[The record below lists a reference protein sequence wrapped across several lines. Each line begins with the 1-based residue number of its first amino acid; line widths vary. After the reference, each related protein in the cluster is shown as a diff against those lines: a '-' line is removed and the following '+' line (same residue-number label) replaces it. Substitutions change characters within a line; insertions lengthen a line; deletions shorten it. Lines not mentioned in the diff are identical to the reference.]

1 MLLFLRLL
9 DSRLNSNAEVAK
21 CGAITRYHF
30 IDKELQ
36 KEISQMKQ
44 DYSNREKI
52 LSCAQRLFFEKG
64 YEAVGVQE
72 IVDTAGIT
80 KPTMYYYFK
89 SKHGL
94 LECLLAEG
102 TQAMLE
108 KMKEVTETEGEF
120 LQVFELVTRRF
131 LELAVE
137 NKEFYLMLVSLF
149 SSAKDN
155 EAFRSAKPY
164 ISQFLDLFRC
174 FFERYSKQ
182 QGLSIA
188 NADYQ
193 AMSYV
198 GVINMFMMISFER
211 GELESETVRRRFMK
225 NMCAQ
230 FANTCTEEQI
240 NYYAHSSVLSYSFS
254 E

>member
-1 MLLFLRLL
+1 
-9 DSRLNSNAEVAK
+9 
-21 CGAITRYHF
+21 
-30 IDKELQ
+30 
-36 KEISQMKQ
+36 MKQ

-64 YEAVGVQE
+64 YDAVGVQE

-89 SKHGL
+89 SKQGL
-94 LECLLAEG
+94 LECLLSQGAKV
-102 TQAMLE
+102 MLDQ
-108 KMKEVTETEGEF
+108 MRLVTETEGEF
-120 LQVFELVTRRF
+120 LQVFELVTKKY

-174 FFERYSKQ
+174 FFERYSEQ
-182 QGLSIA
+182 QGGFRSNVDFLAI
-188 NADYQ
+188 
-193 AMSYV
+193 SYAGIV
-198 GVINMFMMISFER
+198 NMFMMTSFER
-211 GELESETVRRRFMK
+211 GELESKSVRRTFVK
-225 NMCAQ
+225 NLCVQ
-230 FANTCTEEQI
+230 FANACTVEEFG
-240 NYYAHSSVLSYSFS
+240 YYVL
-254 E
+254 ER

>member
-1 MLLFLRLL
+1 
-9 DSRLNSNAEVAK
+9 
-21 CGAITRYHF
+21 
-30 IDKELQ
+30 
-36 KEISQMKQ
+36 MKQ

-64 YEAVGVQE
+64 YDAVGVQE

-89 SKHGL
+89 SKQGL
-94 LECLLAEG
+94 LECLLSEG
-102 TQAMLE
+102 AQEMLDQVR
-108 KMKEVTETEGEF
+108 EVTETEGEF
-120 LQVFELVTRRF
+120 LKVFELVTKKY

-164 ISQFLDLFRC
+164 ISRFLGLFRR
-174 FFERYSKQ
+174 FFERYSRQ
-182 QGLSIA
+182 QGGFFVS
-188 NADYQ
+188 ADYL
-193 AMSYV
+193 AISYT
-198 GVINMFMMISFER
+198 GIINMFMMTSFER
-211 GELESETVRRRFMK
+211 GELESETVRLKFIK
-225 NMCAQ
+225 NLCAQ
-230 FANTCTEEQI
+230 FAAVCIDENREYCS
-240 NYYAHSSVLSYSFS
+240 HSSMLSYSYS